1 MTSNRAIACVSV
13 LSAVLTLGGAGATF
27 AQLPANPKTNPPAPA
42 RPPATAQQNPGTP
55 PEVVAPKAEPRVPRG
70 VIHPPPGV
78 DKGIKLPTPPPRQFP
93 MPVIPPPGTKGS
105 GQPNTVPK

>member
-1 MTSNRAIACVSV
+1 MTRNCGVAALSV
-13 LSAVLTLGGAGATF
+13 VLAFGGAGA
-27 AQLPANPKTNPPAPA
+27 ALGQLPANPKTNPPAPA

-55 PEVVAPKAEPRVPRG
+55 PEVIAPKEPRVAG
-70 VIHPPPGV
+70 GIIHPPPGV
-78 DKGIKLPTPPPRQFP
+78 DTGIKIPTPPSRQFP

>member
-1 MTSNRAIACVSV
+1 MTRNRAIACASA
-13 LSAVLTLGGAGATF
+13 LSAILTLGGAGAAL

-55 PEVVAPKAEPRVPRG
+55 PEVVAPKTDPGVSRG

-78 DKGIKLPTPPPRQFP
+78 DTGMKLPTPPARQFP

-105 GQPNTVPK
+105 DQPNTVPK

>member
-1 MTSNRAIACVSV
+1 MTRNRAIPRVLA
-13 LSAVLTLGGAGATF
+13 LSASLTLGGSGWAF

-42 RPPATAQQNPGTP
+42 RPPATAQQNPATP
-55 PEVVAPKAEPRVPRG
+55 PEVVAPKAEPRVPGG

-78 DKGIKLPTPPPRQFP
+78 DSGIKVPAPPAGEFP

-105 GQPNTVPK
+105 AQPNTVPK